1 MQVKDN
7 MIIFEPSIKEL
18 GNLKIDIEM
27 VAKHFNPG
35 DNVRVVKGV
44 YEGETGILI
53 SVKDK
58 IAQVFSD
65 FTNKEI
71 EVLSNDL
78 KLSSETTSIIP
89 NQKPTSV

>member
-58 IAQVFSD
+58 IA
-65 FTNKEI
+65 
-71 EVLSNDL
+71 
-78 KLSSETTSIIP
+78 
-89 NQKPTSV
+89 